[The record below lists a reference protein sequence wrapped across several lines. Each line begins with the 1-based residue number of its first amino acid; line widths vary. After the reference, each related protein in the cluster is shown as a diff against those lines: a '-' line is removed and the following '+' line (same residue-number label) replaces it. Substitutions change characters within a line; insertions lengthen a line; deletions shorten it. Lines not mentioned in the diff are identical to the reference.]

1 MACTLYI
8 SRHTVVCHVA
18 QEAGPC
24 NTMSIMQ
31 ELYMLCNIKSIKV
44 TIYSNGTSKFLGN
57 EKLMQ
62 THSSKVL
69 GHNLLGSSS
78 SLFYLCTV
86 SYHTV

>member
-1 MACTLYI
+1 M
-8 SRHTVVCHVA
+8 A

-24 NTMSIMQ
+24 NTMSIMH
-31 ELYMLCNIKSIKV
+31 ELYMLCSTKIIKV
-44 TIYSNGTSKFLGN
+44 TIYTNGTSEFLGN

-62 THSSKVL
+62 AHSSKVL

-78 SLFYLCTV
+78 SLFYFCTV